1 MAANPQWAA
10 FCSLLDIDSSQPQ
23 NSGSNS
29 AAANN
34 LKLAL
39 TNYMFARFHTSDITY
54 LVDIINAQGVIDAVV
69 ANLGHISS
77 DDVAIKAAVDAVV
90 PAPEPPPAP

>member
-1 MAANPQWAA
+1 M
-10 FCSLLDIDSSQPQ
+10 
-23 NSGSNS
+23 GSNA

-39 TNYMFARFHTSDITY
+39 TNYMFARFYTSDIRY

-69 ANLGHISS
+69 TNLGHISA
-77 DDVAIKAAVDAVV
+77 DDVAIKAAVDVVV